1 MKTSVLF
8 ICHGNICRS
17 TMAHFVFQDLVN
29 KAGLTDSFFID
40 SKATSTEALG
50 ESTHYGTVKKLREV
64 GVPVLPH
71 TSTQIT
77 KADYGKFDYII
88 AMDTNNIRNLDRILK
103 GDPKNKISKL
113 LSFAGKSGDIADP
126 WYTGDFDATYR
137 DVLEGC
143 TGLLNELIPN

>member
-1 MKTSVLF
+1 MTRVLF

-29 KAGLTDSFFID
+29 KAGLADSYFID
-40 SKATSTEALG
+40 SKATSTEAHG
-50 ESTHYGTVKKLREV
+50 ESTHYGTVKKLKEV

-71 TSTQIT
+71 ISTQIT
-77 KADYGKFDYII
+77 KQDYKNFDYII
-88 AMDTNNIRNLDRILK
+88 AMDTNNIRNLERILK
-103 GDPKNKISKL
+103 GDPEHKISKL
-113 LSFAGKSGDIADP
+113 LSFAGKLGDIADP

-143 TGLLNELIPN
+143 IGLLKKLTQKS